1 MTTRKNR
8 KSKKRNVRKKRK
20 YTQKGRGLFE
30 DSKKAIS
37 SAAKKQVSKYTRGPL
52 EKRSLEE
59 MRQEMEAR
67 RVRNSSITPQ
77 VECSLC
83 GERLLPAPLS
93 VIDTTPQRLKE
104 LGVVQACRNG
114 HFFHE
119 QCVLNHARANIGTY
133 WDKRTDRLCP
143 LCRDPSYGPFA
154 ERLLIQQSA
163 SIQAARREEEI
174 QRKQI
179 EQAAAARELP
189 LLQQRIDALR
199 LEYTPLADEYYKLRV
214 KYHQGLL
221 MPEEMPN
228 FQRLAEKRDIM
239 SNQLG
244 DMEDEKRELERIVYP
259 RHEYPERY
267 PLDYDTDDNE

>member
-1 MTTRKNR
+1 
-8 KSKKRNVRKKRK
+8 
-20 YTQKGRGLFE
+20 
-30 DSKKAIS
+30 
-37 SAAKKQVSKYTRGPL
+37 
-52 EKRSLEE
+52 

-67 RVRNSSITPQ
+67 RVRNSRITPQ

-83 GERLLPAPLS
+83 GELLLPAPLS

-119 QCVLNHARANIGTY
+119 QCVLNHARANIGTD

-154 ERLLIQQSA
+154 ERLLSQRSA
-163 SIQAARREEEI
+163 SIQAARREQQEEE
-174 QRKQI
+174 RKI

-199 LEYTPLADEYYKLRV
+199 LEYTPLADEYQKLRG

-228 FQRLAEKRDIM
+228 FQRLTEKRDIM

-244 DMEDEKRELERIVYP
+244 DMEDEKHELERIVYP

-267 PLDYDTDDNE
+267 PPDYDTDDNE